1 MYLKAKNYNIYF
13 LQDIHFTKQDENI
26 INHNGVQKSFSAHL
40 SQTQGVL
47 KYLLMIVAI
56 LKCSIWNKMKV
67 EIYIILDVKIEKN
80 PFLLINIYGPNNETP
95 FFFLHSN

>member
-1 MYLKAKNYNIYF
+1 
-13 LQDIHFTKQDENI
+13 
-26 INHNGVQKSFSAHL
+26 
-40 SQTQGVL
+40 
-47 KYLLMIVAI
+47 
-56 LKCSIWNKMKV
+56 MKV